1 METPY
6 QVCCLIL
13 PSLPARWGLQQ
24 PLGHQYHLPPADFAS
39 LDEESCR
46 KASPASLGWKCGAKI
61 ELYMVVQDVI
71 SKARWGR
78 VVSAVGVGVNNTLRA
93 AHYAKFK
100 SSPLSTEESRS

>member
-1 METPY
+1 
-6 QVCCLIL
+6 
-13 PSLPARWGLQQ
+13 
-24 PLGHQYHLPPADFAS
+24 
-39 LDEESCR
+39 
-46 KASPASLGWKCGAKI
+46 
-61 ELYMVVQDVI
+61 MVVQDVI